1 MIFPMLY
8 IDRSQHR
15 IIAFA
20 AANGWGAAQ
29 YARAAGIA
37 KTTAYEVLKGGNAT
51 KDTLR
56 AMESIIPARFKEPSE
71 RRSRRLPAQPEG
83 RAA

>member
-1 MIFPMLY
+1 MLY

-56 AMESIIPARFKEPSE
+56 AMESIIPSRFRAPAEEP
-71 RRSRRLPAQPEG
+71 RRSRRAPAEA
-83 RAA
+83 RAS

>member
-1 MIFPMLY
+1 MLY
-8 IDRSQHR
+8 INRSQHR

-29 YARAAGIA
+29 YAREAGIA
-37 KTTAYEVLKGGNAT
+37 KSTAHEVLKGGNAT
-51 KDTLR
+51 RDTLE
-56 AMESIIPARFKEPSE
+56 AMESIIPARFKEPAHPPE
-71 RRSRRLPAQPEG
+71 RRARRCHAHPEG